1 MLIIFSFTLLT
12 LLSSV
17 RCVKVV
23 TQKPS
28 VLTEQKG
35 NTVTMY
41 CNIEKDEGY
50 HVSWYKQTPN
60 SAPQFVLR
68 FYQSH
73 GSPDYYGDGF
83 TSSRFTSTAQA
94 KIDYRLIIN
103 NVDVGDSAVYYC
115 HTWDSSVRDLLWLVS
130 DRSALFSRLTSHT
143 HIMLSVFIILFF
155 TLSCVSGVTVV
166 TQSPLI
172 TVNKGQTAT
181 LDCNLGIVNSA
192 ARWYKQTPGGVPQF
206 VLVFN
211 HDWSSVKYGSGF
223 SAPKFTSTHSSKSD
237 YSLIIN
243 NVDVGDS
250 AVYYCQTYDGSVNF
264 PLAPPVVTLLSPST
278 EALKESKATLVCL
291 AEDISVAL
299 VHVSWTVNGR
309 SVTDGVWSSAT
320 EKQQDKTFKMSS
332 YLTIDSSDWINDVDF
347 SCQVSVGSKFTKK
360 RISNSQ
366 CY

>member
-1 MLIIFSFTLLT
+1 
-12 LLSSV
+12 
-17 RCVKVV
+17 
-23 TQKPS
+23 
-28 VLTEQKG
+28 
-35 NTVTMY
+35 
-41 CNIEKDEGY
+41 
-50 HVSWYKQTPN
+50 
-60 SAPQFVLR
+60 
-68 FYQSH
+68 
-73 GSPDYYGDGF
+73 
-83 TSSRFTSTAQA
+83 
-94 KIDYRLIIN
+94 
-103 NVDVGDSAVYYC
+103 
-115 HTWDSSVRDLLWLVS
+115 
-130 DRSALFSRLTSHT
+130 
-143 HIMLSVFIILFF
+143 MLSVFIILFI

-181 LDCNLGIVNSA
+181 LDCNLGTVTGSA
-192 ARWYKQTPGGVPQF
+192 ARWYKQTPGGVPQY
-206 VLVFN
+206 VLRFY
-211 HDWSSVKYGSGF
+211 HGWSSVEYGSGF
-223 SAPKFTSTHSSKSD
+223 SAPKFTSTHSSQSD

-250 AVYYCQTYDGSVNF
+250 AVYYCNTWDDSAKEHVFGQGTKLNVIDF

-299 VHVSWTVNGR
+299 VHVSWTVDGR

-332 YLTIDSSDWINDVDF
+332 YLTINSSDWINNVDF

-360 RISNSQ
+360 SVSNSQ